1 MKKKSIHQKNYK
13 NKISVI
19 IPTYN
24 EQNTI
29 KEILKKVK
37 SIKLKKEIIVINDGS
52 NDNTSKILKSL
63 KNKYINILLNL
74 KKNKGKGYAIRQ
86 GLKKA
91 SGEIIIIQDADLEY
105 DPKDIVSLLHEIE
118 SKKCQVVYG
127 SRVLSNPGNIK
138 SQNFSH
144 NLRILGNIFLT
155 KLSNILNN
163 QNLTD
168 AHTCYKLFKSDLFK
182 SIKLEESDFS
192 FCPEIT
198 TKISL
203 LNIDIFEIPINYN
216 GRTYDQG
223 KKIVASDGLKAIWTL
238 MKYRFF

>member
-1 MKKKSIHQKNYK
+1 MINPKLTIIIPAYNEINTIQNLVDKVSQIDVDKQIILVDDCSNDGTNEVINKNE
-13 NKISVI
+13 NKID
-19 IPTYN
+19 
-24 EQNTI
+24 
-29 KEILKKVK
+29 K
-37 SIKLKKEIIVINDGS
+37 IIVH
-52 NDNTSKILKSL
+52 KE
-63 KNKYINILLNL
+63 
-74 KKNKGKGYAIRQ
+74 NKGKGAAIKSAQEHVR
-86 GLKKA
+86 
-91 SGEIIIIQDADLEY
+91 GEYVIIQDADLEY

-216 GRTYDQG
+216 GRTYDQE